1 VKVITEEIARR
12 ELENKHRIPE
22 DMTDWMAQWVK
33 DNPGYS
39 IESAVVRVIAT
50 FFGGIHTTTQVGA
63 AH

>member
-1 VKVITEEIARR
+1 
-12 ELENKHRIPE
+12 
-22 DMTDWMAQWVK
+22 MTDWMAQWVK
-33 DNPGYS
+33 DNPGYC